1 MWPKPKSS
9 GIREELGTIVMLTY
23 VRHYNVAYSIL
34 AFGWASTRF
43 GRQKKL
49 VLLVIFLMKM
59 FYMFVT
65 MVFYVCCK
73 MKITTILIV
82 LMMLIITMVSMLYQ
96 ALAAEATDCSVSLVT
111 VIFLMLMEMVNVTF
125 FCNGGDDGDGDENAI
140 RGSSARGNYCSTSLV
155 HVGATSSVHKLF
167 VWSMHKRL

>member
-1 MWPKPKSS
+1 
-9 GIREELGTIVMLTY
+9 
-23 VRHYNVAYSIL
+23 
-34 AFGWASTRF
+34 
-43 GRQKKL
+43 
-49 VLLVIFLMKM
+49 MKM

-96 ALAAEATDCSVSLVT
+96 ALAAEATDCSVLLVT

-125 FCNGGDDGDGDENAI
+125 FVIVVMTVMVMRTPYEVPAPEATI
-140 RGSSARGNYCSTSLV
+140 AARHLCTWEQRRQCTSCS
-155 HVGATSSVHKLF
+155 VG
-167 VWSMHKRL
+167 WCIKRL